1 MEREKFLCCRPVR
14 GFRFRSFLLEC
25 KALFGSRQAGSAA
38 LAQLVEQFIRNEEVD
53 SSIPSSG
60 TILIQ
65 QDPTQ
70 KPLFAAFFVAVGA
83 AVSGCGRCLF

>member
-60 TILIQ
+60 TTLTQ
-65 QDPTQ
+65 QTKSRSRPER
-70 KPLFAAFFVAVGA
+70 LFLRLS
-83 AVSGCGRCLF
+83 SGCISGLED